1 MDNFYIIT
9 NQLKDSDY
17 RITEEVAGYIRSKGK
32 KCEIAKK
39 DENGFIVDGTIPKNI
54 ECGIVLGG
62 DGTLIRAAR
71 ELRDYDFPLVGI
83 NLGTLGYLTEIEI
96 DNYKDAVDKIIE
108 DKCVVEKR
116 IMLKGKVEG
125 LVEDRAL
132 NDIVL
137 TRDGELRIVGF
148 NIYVNGELLNCYHS
162 DGIIISSPTGS
173 TGYNLSAGGPILSPT
188 SKAVVITPICPHS
201 LNKSSIVLSSED
213 NIEVE
218 VLEDR
223 RGNTEHVSV
232 TFDGANRINLESGHR
247 VFIEASSCTT
257 SFVKVTKESFIERLR
272 IKMKGN

>member
-9 NQLKDSDY
+9 NVLKDVDY
-17 RITEEVAGYIRSKGK
+17 RITNEVADYIRSKGK
-32 KCEIAKK
+32 VCHIASK
-39 DENGFIVDGTIPKNI
+39 DEKGFIVEGTIPENI

-71 ELRDYDFPLVGI
+71 ELRDHDFPLVGI

-96 DNYKDAVDKIIE
+96 ENYKEAVDKLIE
-108 DKCVVEKR
+108 NKCIVEKR
-116 IMLKGKVEG
+116 IMLKGWAEG

-137 TRDGELRIVGF
+137 TRDGALRVVGF
-148 NIYVNGELLNCYHS
+148 NIYVNGELLNCYYS

-213 NIEVE
+213 KIEVE

-223 RGNTEHVSV
+223 RGATEHVSL
-232 TFDGANRINLESGHR
+232 TFDGANRKSLESGHR
-247 VFIEASSCTT
+247 VSIEASSCTT
-257 SFVKVTKESFIERLR
+257 SFVKVGKESFIERLR

>member
-9 NQLKDSDY
+9 NILKDSDY
-17 RITEEVAGYIRSKGK
+17 KITNEVADYIRSKGRV
-32 KCEIAKK
+32 CHLAEK
-39 DENGFIVDGTIPKNI
+39 DDKGFILDGTIPENI

-71 ELRDYDFPLVGI
+71 ELRDHNFPLVGI

-96 DNYKDAVDKIIE
+96 DNYKEAVDKIIE
-108 DKCVVEKR
+108 DKCVIEKR
-116 IMLKGKVEG
+116 IMLKGCVEG

-188 SKAVVITPICPHS
+188 SKAVVITPICPHT
-201 LNKSSIVLSSED
+201 LNKSSVVISSED
-213 NIEVE
+213 KIEVE
-218 VLEDR
+218 VLKDR
-223 RGNTEHVSV
+223 RGCTEHVSV
-232 TFDGANRINLESGHR
+232 TFDGAKRVSLESGHR
-247 VFIEASSCTT
+247 VCIEASSCTT
-257 SFVKVTKESFIERLR
+257 SFVKVGKESFIERLR